1 MPLSGRAGP
10 SVSLEFCMPRAKS
23 NVGILDDD
31 VGADDVGRHQGR
43 ELDAREDRPLLEL
56 VASGRSANYGGVN
69 RMRENLFED
78 GVGHTAL
85 GDLAFYL
92 DRVLRTEHPKRTLSD
107 PRR

>member
-56 VASGRSANYGGVN
+56 EVLPSVQ
-69 RMRENLFED
+69 L
-78 GVGHTAL
+78 
-85 GDLAFYL
+85 L
-92 DRVLRTEHPKRTLSD
+92 DRRIAHAQLEQEPGEGWPRTTRRWLRD
-107 PRR
+107 